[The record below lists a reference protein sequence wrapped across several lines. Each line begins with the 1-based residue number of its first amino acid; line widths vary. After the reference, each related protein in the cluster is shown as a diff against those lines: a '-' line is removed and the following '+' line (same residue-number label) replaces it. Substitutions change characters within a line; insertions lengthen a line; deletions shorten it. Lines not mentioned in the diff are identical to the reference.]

1 VTGRRPNHDHS
12 LTPKYQAQINEEN
25 QEKSRNYHFAVCEL
39 DADRRELRV
48 AGNGA
53 TMQPKIVKGLLYL
66 VCNRHTMVNKDLM
79 ETGCDFRQA
88 LEDYLS
94 RLPNP
99 SQTSTSP

>member
-25 QEKSRNYHFAVCEL
+25 QEKSGNYHFAVGEL

-53 TMQPKIVKGLLYL
+53 TMQPKIVTGLLYL
-66 VCNRHTMVNKDLM
+66 VCNRHKLINKDLM
-79 ETGCDFRQA
+79 ETGCDFGQA